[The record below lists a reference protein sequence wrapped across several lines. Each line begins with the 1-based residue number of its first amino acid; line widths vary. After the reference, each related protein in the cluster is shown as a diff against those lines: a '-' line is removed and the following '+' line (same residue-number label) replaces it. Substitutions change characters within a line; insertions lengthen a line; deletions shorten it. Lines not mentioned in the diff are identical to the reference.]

1 MLHLWRPRERRLGRR
16 RIFRGADAVWA
27 QVDILGGPQGAGG
40 IEQLPL
46 EHVQAGPGE
55 LRGVEGLIER
65 LGILGS
71 GRAAG

>member
-1 MLHLWRPRERRLGRR
+1 
-16 RIFRGADAVWA
+16 VWA